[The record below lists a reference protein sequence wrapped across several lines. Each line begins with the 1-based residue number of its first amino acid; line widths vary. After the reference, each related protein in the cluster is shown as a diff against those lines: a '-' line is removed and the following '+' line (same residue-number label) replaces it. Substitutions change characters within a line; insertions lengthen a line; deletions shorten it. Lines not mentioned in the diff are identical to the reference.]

1 MTRTKT
7 SLNTGPVKKPRHHP
21 PKGGRR
27 KPRHFR
33 PGTVP
38 TRWIG
43 VLVAL
48 LSSLVSQD
56 LLLTYTDKLV
66 EDGFRPDRGKPDDT
80 PPDAAKEARV
90 DEDDDDDDDD
100 DDADEGGDPR
110 VHSATFHQ
118 WGDDLWDLRVT
129 TPPDQEDILDTD
141 GRVELDSGR
150 ARVWSTLSDG
160 TKRTKCKLVTLP
172 HACSFNFY

>member
-1 MTRTKT
+1 MIHDVVTWRFTF
-7 SLNTGPVKKPRHHP
+7 
-21 PKGGRR
+21 PKY
-27 KPRHFR
+27 HC
-33 PGTVP
+33 P

-48 LSSLVSQD
+48 LSSLVSED

-100 DDADEGGDPR
+100 DDVDEGGDPR

-172 HACSFNFY
+172 HACSFIFY